1 MTKLIVPPPCK
12 HRRKR
17 YKLVG
22 LNLKWTCLNCTYFEI
37 VPTTTKPGRWEDS
50 PTKDAEGE

>member
-37 VPTTTKPGRWEDS
+37 VPTTTEPGRWEDS